1 MKRILG
7 LDLGTS
13 SIGWALVN
21 EAENKDERS
30 SIVKLGVRVNPLT
43 TDESIN
49 FEKGK
54 SITTNANRTLK
65 RSMRRNLQRYKLR
78 RDTLIEVLKEY
89 KFITD
94 DTILSENGNC
104 TTFETYRLRAKAVT
118 EEISLEEF
126 ARVLLMINKKRGYK
140 SSRKAEGTEEG
151 TLIDGMDIARKLYND
166 DLTPGELCLQLID
179 AGKKILPD
187 FYRSDLLNELNRIW
201 GKQREYYPEILTD
214 ALKEE
219 LRSKKRD
226 AVWAICAKAFVWREI
241 HTEWNNEE
249 SINEQIEKEHKLEGI
264 YSKRKRDEAKR
275 ENLQW
280 RVNGLKEKLPLEQLV
295 IVLQEINTQINDSSG
310 YLGAISDRS
319 KELYF
324 NKQTVGQY
332 QVRILDN
339 NPNASLRNM
348 VFYRQDYLDE
358 FNALWEKQ
366 AEFHKELTE
375 ELKKEVRDIIIFYQ
389 RRLKSQK
396 GLIGFCEF
404 ESRQIEVEIDG
415 QKKIKTVGNRVIPRS
430 SPLFQEFKI
439 WQILNDIEVTV
450 IGKKSKRKMRK
461 GSSLNLFNELDDTE
475 QLELNGRRYLYQ
487 EEKELLAKEL
497 FVRDKMTKSEVLR
510 LLFDNPQE
518 LDLNFKTIDGNKTG
532 YVLFQAYSK
541 MIETMGHEPVDFKK
555 PVEKIV
561 DQIKSVF
568 ALLNWNTDILS
579 FDSNKELDKQS
590 YYKLWHL
597 LYSFEGDN
605 TPTGNGRLIQKII
618 DSYGFEKESAKI
630 LANITFQDDYGSLSA
645 KAIHKILPH
654 LKEGNQYDVACE
666 YAGYRHS
673 KSSLTKEEIANKA
686 LKDKLEVLP
695 KNSLRNPVVEKILN
709 QMVNVVNAIVEIY
722 GKPDEIR
729 VELARELKKN
739 AKEREKLT
747 KSIAESTK
755 AHEVYKKFLQEEF
768 GLKNVS
774 RKDIL
779 RYKLYK
785 ELESRG
791 YKTLYSNT
799 YISREKLF
807 SKDFD
812 IEHIIPQARLF
823 DDSFSNKT
831 LEVRS
836 VNIEKGNKTAYDFV
850 KDKFGESGTDNS
862 LDHYL
867 NNIEALFKSG
877 IISKTKYNKLKM
889 TEQDIPDG
897 FIDRDLRN
905 TQYIAKKA
913 LTMLSEISRC
923 VVATSGSVTDQ
934 LREDW
939 QLVDVMKELNWE
951 KYKALGLVEYFEDK
965 DGRQIGRIKDWTK
978 RNDHRHHA
986 MDALT
991 VAFTKNVFIQYF
1003 NNKNAS
1009 LNPNTNENAI
1019 KNKYFQNGRAIAPI
1033 PLNEF
1038 RAEAKKHLE
1047 NTLISI
1053 KAKNKVITS
1062 NINQTK
1068 KKGDVNKK
1076 KQQTPRGQLHLET
1089 IYGSCKQYLTKEEK
1103 VNASFDM
1110 VKIATVSKSAY
1121 RDALLKRLQE
1131 NNNDPK
1137 KAFVGKNSLDKQ
1149 PVWLDKEQTRKVP
1162 EKVRTVTFETIYT
1175 IRKEIS
1181 PDLKVD
1187 KIIDASI
1194 RKILMDRL
1202 SEYGNDAKK
1211 AFSNLDENPIWL
1223 NKEKGIS
1230 IKRVT
1235 ISGISNAQPLHVKKD
1250 KSGKS
1255 VLDENG
1261 RNIPVDFVNTGNNH
1275 HVAVYRRPVIDKNG
1289 QMVVDENGSLKYEL
1303 EEIVVTFFDAVTRA
1317 NLGQPI
1323 IDKDYK
1329 MSEGWQFLFSMKQNE
1344 YFVFPNEKTGFNPKE
1359 IDLLDAD
1366 NYGLISPNLFRV
1378 QKFTHKNYVFRHH
1391 LETTVK
1397 DTSYILRGITWI
1409 DFRSSKGLDSIVKVR
1424 LNHIGQIVSV
1434 GEY

>member
-7 LDLGTS
+7 LDLGSS

-21 EAENKDERS
+21 EAESKNERS

-43 TDESIN
+43 VDESIN

-54 SITTNANRTLK
+54 SITTNADRTLK
-65 RSMRRNLQRYKLR
+65 RSMRRNLHRYKLR
-78 RDTLIEVLKEY
+78 REALIEVLKEC
-89 KFITD
+89 KFITE
-94 DTILSENGNC
+94 DTILSENGNR
-104 TTFETYRLRAKAVT
+104 TTFETYRLRVKALT

-126 ARVLLMINKKRGYK
+126 ARVLIMINKKRGYK
-140 SSRKAEGTEEG
+140 SSRKAGGAEED
-151 TLIDGMDIARKLYND
+151 TLIDGMDIARKLYDAN
-166 DLTPGELCLQLID
+166 LTPGELCLQLLS
-179 AGKKILPD
+179 AGKKVLPD
-187 FYRSDLLNELNRIW
+187 FYRSDLQNELDRIW
-201 GKQREYYPEILTD
+201 EKQKEYYPGILTA

-219 LRSKKRD
+219 LRGKKRD
-226 AVWAICAKAFVWREI
+226 AVWAICANAFVWKETY
-241 HTEWNNEE
+241 TEWNNEE
-249 SINEQIEKEHKLEGI
+249 SKNEQIEKEHKLEGI
-264 YSKRKRDEAKR
+264 YSKRKRDEAKK

-280 RVNGLKEKLPLEQLV
+280 RVSGLKEKLSLEQLV
-295 IVLQEINTQINDSSG
+295 IILQEINTQINNSSG
-310 YLGAISDRS
+310 YLGTISDRS

-332 QVRILDN
+332 LMDILDN
-339 NPNASLRNM
+339 NPNASLRNI

-358 FNALWEKQ
+358 FNVLWEKQ
-366 AEFHKELTE
+366 AEFHKELTG
-375 ELKKEVRDIIIFYQ
+375 ELKKEIRDIIIFYQ

-396 GLIGFCEF
+396 GLISFCEF
-404 ESRQIEVEIDG
+404 ESRQIEVKIDG
-415 QKKIKTVGNRVIPRS
+415 KRKIRTVGNRVIPRS

-439 WQILNDIEVTV
+439 WQILNNIEVTAV
-450 IGKKSKRKMRK
+450 GNKNKQRMQN
-461 GSSLNLFNELDDTE
+461 GSNEPDDTE

-497 FVRDKMTKSEVLR
+497 FVRDKMTKLDVLR
-510 LLFDNPQE
+510 LLFDNPEE

-532 YVLFQAYSK
+532 YLFFQAYSK
-541 MIETMGHEPVDFKK
+541 MIEMSGHEPVDFKK
-555 PVEKIV
+555 PIEKIV
-561 DQIKSVF
+561 EQVKSVF
-568 ALLNWNTDILS
+568 VLLNWNTDILS

-590 YYKLWHL
+590 YYKLCHL

-605 TPTGNGRLIQKII
+605 TPTGNGCLVQKIM
-618 DSYGFEKESAKI
+618 DSYGLGKEFAKI
-630 LANITFQDDYGSLSA
+630 LANITFQEDYGSLSA

-673 KSSLTKEEIANKA
+673 KSSLTKEEIANKV

-695 KNSLRNPVVEKILN
+695 RNSLRNPVVEKILN
-709 QMVNVVNAIVEIY
+709 QMVNVINAIIEAY
-722 GKPDEIR
+722 GRPDEIR

-747 KSIAESTK
+747 KSIAETTK
-755 AHEVYKKFLQEEF
+755 THEAHKKLLQEEF
-768 GLKNVS
+768 GLKNVGRS
-774 RKDIL
+774 DIL

-799 YISREKLF
+799 YIPREKLF
-807 SKDFD
+807 SKEFD

-831 LEVRS
+831 LEARN
-836 VNIEKGNKTAYDFV
+836 VNIEKGNRTAYDFV
-850 KDKFGESGTDNS
+850 KEKFGESGTDNS
-862 LDHYL
+862 LDCYL
-867 NNIEALFKSG
+867 NNIEVLFVSG
-877 IISKTKYNKLKM
+877 KISKTKYTKLKM
-889 TEQDIPDG
+889 TEQDIPGG
-897 FIDRDLRN
+897 FIERDLRN

-913 LTMLSEISRC
+913 LSMLNEISRC
-923 VVATSGSVTDQ
+923 VVATSGSITDK

-965 DGRQIGRIKDWTK
+965 DGKQIGRIKDWSK

-991 VAFTKNVFIQYF
+991 VAFTKEVFIQYF

-1009 LNPNTNENAI
+1009 LNPNTNEYAI

-1053 KAKNKVITS
+1053 KAKNKVITN
-1062 NINQTK
+1062 NINKTK
-1068 KKGDVNKK
+1068 KRGGVNTK

-1089 IYGSCKQYLTKEEK
+1089 IYGCCRQYLTKEEK
-1103 VNASFDM
+1103 VNASFD
-1110 VKIATVSKSAY
+1110 VSKIATVSSSVY

-1131 NNNDPK
+1131 HHNDPK
-1137 KAFVGKNSLDKQ
+1137 KAFAGRNSLDKK
-1149 PVWLDKEQTRKVP
+1149 PVWLDKEQIRKVP
-1162 EKVRTVTFETIYT
+1162 EKVKTVTFETIYT

-1181 PDLKVD
+1181 PDLRVD
-1187 KIIDASI
+1187 KIIDSGV
-1194 RKILMDRL
+1194 RKMLTGRL
-1202 SEYGNDAKK
+1202 KEYGNDAKK
-1211 AFSNLDENPIWL
+1211 AFSNLDEKPIWL
-1223 NKEKGIS
+1223 NKEKGIP

-1235 ISGISNAQPLHVKKD
+1235 ISGISNAQSLHVKKD
-1250 KSGKS
+1250 KDGKP
-1255 VLDENG
+1255 VLDGNG

-1289 QMVVDENGSLKYEL
+1289 QMVIDENGNLKYEL
-1303 EEIVVTFFDAVTRA
+1303 EEVVVTFFDAVTRV

-1329 MSEGWQFLFSMKQNE
+1329 ASEGWQFLFSMKQNE
-1344 YFVFPNEKTGFNPKE
+1344 YFVFPNKKTGFNPKE

-1391 LETTVK
+1391 LETTIK
-1397 DTSYILRGITWI
+1397 DTSSILRGITWI

-1424 LNHIGQIVSV
+1424 VNHIGQIVSV